1 MKMKIAILLFI
12 SFFVQNCHFS
22 VTNSKLFES
31 FYVGNGKTNYF
42 IKSLKF
48 KGPEKSKLFMDLTL
62 NMAKENDNAV
72 IINFSI
78 INIKETIAV
87 DSMFINSDNELVTL
101 NRLQLLFLEKNKN
114 QVLSRY
120 TSKIDLQE
128 ALNLF
133 KNSEWNVT
141 THSNGVK
148 HIFKNT
154 HKTMRKI
161 DYLNEYLFMIL

>member
-1 MKMKIAILLFI
+1 MKIAIVLII
-12 SFFVQNCHFS
+12 SFFLQNCYLPVS
-22 VTNSKLFES
+22 NSKLFES
-31 FYVGNGKTNYF
+31 FYVGSGKTNYF

-48 KGPEKSKLFMDLTL
+48 KGPGKSKLLMDITL
-62 NMAKENDNAV
+62 NMIEENNNAV
-72 IINFSI
+72 TINFSI
-78 INIKETIAV
+78 INIKETITV

-101 NRLQLLFLEKNKN
+101 NGLHLLFLEKNKN

-128 ALNLF
+128 AVNLF
-133 KNSEWNVT
+133 ENNEWNVT
-141 THSNGVK
+141 THLNGVK

-161 DYLNEYLFMIL
+161 EYLNENLFTIL

>member
-12 SFFVQNCHFS
+12 SFFVQNCHLL
-22 VTNSKLFES
+22 VTNNKLFES

-62 NMAKENDNAV
+62 NVAKENDNAV

-78 INIKETIAV
+78 INIKETITV
-87 DSMFINSDNELVTL
+87 DSMFINSDTNLVSL
-101 NRLQLLFLEKNKN
+101 NMLHLLFLEKNKN

>member
-1 MKMKIAILLFI
+1 MKIAILLFI
-12 SFFVQNCHFS
+12 SLLVQNCHLS
-22 VTNSKLFES
+22 ITNSKLFES

-48 KGPEKSKLFMDLTL
+48 KGPEKSKIFMDLTF

-78 INIKETIAV
+78 INIKETITV
-87 DSMFINSDNELVTL
+87 DSMSINSDNELVSL
-101 NRLQLLFLEKNKN
+101 KRLHLLFLEKNKN
-114 QVLSRY
+114 QFLSRY
-120 TSKIDLQE
+120 TSKIDLKE
-128 ALNLF
+128 AFNLF
-133 KNSEWNVT
+133 KNSEWDVT
-141 THSNGVK
+141 IHLNGVK

-161 DYLNEYLFMIL
+161 DYLNEHLFMIL